1 MQIVDPSQTELAFNL
16 EVDPESYTEI
26 GSYSSGTLYDLA
38 GNRMDGW
45 FGTDVLK
52 SADNVVYWLVET
64 DHGIGADYKEENVV
78 TLIKRENTEYKN
90 VTTDYVLEGETYNP
104 TNVMDYK
111 DNQVTLEDLENL
123 PAYGPGSA
131 MFSTVRIAKWAGART
146 EEGDK
151 VYKYTPLGNASFD
164 LYLADSKGN
173 LYTKLDTLTTGLDN
187 NIGGADQKPL
197 SAWASS
203 RAFSWEELTGKYK
216 AFMSDDLYKD
226 IFSVDEKGNGYVRVA
241 VVESNAPN
249 GYMMEK
255 NTYYMYMF
263 FENGGENKTTEIFND
278 AYYVKGDHESA
289 DKDVPL
295 AEKQDGI
302 TWALY
307 STRETGPGQYEPAT
321 GIQVP
326 ADDATSSQYRLVNWP
341 IDKWAVTVQKYG
353 YQVQEVKCY
362 NKVVTEVA
370 NKIY

>member
-1 MQIVDPSQTELAFNL
+1 MTKKANTSDTPEGAQLRYMVNVENWAQLQIKKFVIDTKGANKDKERLINNAQFTLYMQIVDPSQTELAFNL

-26 GSYSSGTLYDLA
+26 GSYSSGTLYDLE

-64 DHGIGADYKEENVV
+64 DHGIGADYKPENVV
-78 TLIKRENTEYKN
+78 TLIKRENTKYKN
-90 VTTDYVLEGETYNP
+90 VTIGYVLEGKTYNP

-146 EEGDK
+146 EGGDK

-187 NIGGADQKPL
+187 NIGGTETDQKPL

-203 RAFSWEELTGKYK
+203 RAFSWEET
-216 AFMSDDLYKD
+216 D
-226 IFSVDEKGNGYVRVA
+226 R
-241 VVESNAPN
+241 
-249 GYMMEK
+249 
-255 NTYYMYMF
+255 
-263 FENGGENKTTEIFND
+263 
-278 AYYVKGDHESA
+278 
-289 DKDVPL
+289 
-295 AEKQDGI
+295 
-302 TWALY
+302 
-307 STRETGPGQYEPAT
+307 
-321 GIQVP
+321 
-326 ADDATSSQYRLVNWP
+326 
-341 IDKWAVTVQKYG
+341 
-353 YQVQEVKCY
+353 
-362 NKVVTEVA
+362 
-370 NKIY
+370 